1 VAGPGVLEVAWLTL
15 VAALAAGADRE
26 RRVAERLQAAGGVLA
41 QARLLDVGAGEGAVW
56 VSSREAWKEAQET
69 EETGVR
75 AFRVWDAIV
84 DDAQPGGSA
93 YVSLAADLSGP
104 GLDFDDPTVA
114 GALRS
119 TLASFLPLLGTG
131 FIAISTLMSDWMHCS
146 GALTVFR
153 AGSDREAST
162 LAAGDPWRAVAPVR
176 LYRLE
181 PLVFRALAPP
191 PGPNTQ
197 RYGASN
203 PWPGDS
209 FGG

>member
-1 VAGPGVLEVAWLTL
+1 VAWLTL
-15 VAALAAGADRE
+15 VVALGAGTEGE
-26 RRVAERLQAAGGVLA
+26 RRVAERLQAAHGGVLA
-41 QARLLDVGAGEGAVW
+41 QARLLDAGAGEGAVW
-56 VSSREAWKEAQET
+56 VSSHEAWKEAQRA
-69 EETGVR
+69 EEAGVR

-84 DDAQPGGSA
+84 ADGASGGSA
-93 YVSLAADLSGP
+93 YVSLAADLSGGSPGP
-104 GLDFDDPTVA
+104 GLDFDDPTVT

-131 FIAISTLMSDWMHCS
+131 FVALSTLMSDWMHCS

-153 AGSDREAST
+153 AGSDAEAGA
-162 LAAGDPWRAVAPVR
+162 LAAGDPWRAVATAR

-181 PLVFRALAPP
+181 PLIFWALAPP
-191 PGPNTQ
+191 AGPNTQ

-203 PWPGDS
+203 PWPGGS